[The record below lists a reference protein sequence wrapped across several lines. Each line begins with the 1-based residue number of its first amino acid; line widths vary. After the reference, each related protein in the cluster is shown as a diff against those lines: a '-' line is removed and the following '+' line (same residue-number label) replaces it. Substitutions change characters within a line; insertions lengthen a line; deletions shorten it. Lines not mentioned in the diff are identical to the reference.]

1 MIKDFIRDLTDKAL
15 LSSGLQSK
23 IETQIVYNVERPSN
37 PKFGDLSTNVS
48 MAYTKKE
55 KKSPLDIAAKLVE
68 FYPKDGKLI
77 KEIKIAKPGFIN
89 FYLNTQFLSEQ
100 VAILKENPLGI
111 DFNKLGNGKS
121 VYLEFVSANPT
132 GPLHIGHGR
141 GAVVGDSLAR
151 LLKAA
156 GFKVHTEY
164 YVNNAGNQMDKL
176 GQSVYLRFKEMN
188 GEKVDFPDD
197 GYQGDYIKDIASSK
211 EYRDAVVYLS
221 DTEDTI
227 SVSSEVS
234 ARLILGNIRESLVSF
249 GVNFDNWFSEKSL
262 FEDKSVSNC
271 ISKLEEKKMIYE
283 DGGAKWIRSTDF
295 GDEKDRVV
303 VRDNGNPTYLASD
316 IAYHKFKFENKF
328 DEYINIW
335 GSDHH
340 GYLPRVKASI
350 EMLGFDSSLLDV
362 LFIQFV
368 SLKRGSEK
376 VQMSTRSGE
385 FEELSVVLEEVGV
398 DTARFFFLMRSP
410 DSTLEFDLDL
420 AKTQS
425 NENPV
430 FYVQYAYARTSSLFE
445 QAKQQGIDIE
455 NIDGSSL
462 KLLNSIDDHKLFL
475 SILEWPECLV
485 LAVKE
490 HEPHHIVFS
499 LISIAKNFHGYYN
512 QNRFL
517 SENKEITCAR
527 LYLAKCVRE
536 IIRRGLELIGVGA
549 PEKM

>member
-15 LSSGLQSK
+15 LSSGLQSE
-23 IETQIVYNVERPSN
+23 IDAQIVYNVERPSN

-55 KKSPLDIAAKLVE
+55 KKSPLDIAAKLID
-68 FYPKDGKLI
+68 FYPKDEKFI

-100 VAILKENPLGI
+100 VAILKENPLGL
-111 DFNKLGNGKS
+111 DFNKLGDGKS

-197 GYQGDYIKDIASSK
+197 GYQGDYIKDIASSN
-211 EYRDAVVYLS
+211 EYREAVVNLS
-221 DTEDTI
+221 DTQDAI
-227 SVSSEVS
+227 RVSSEVS
-234 ARLILGNIRESLVSF
+234 ARLILDNIKESLVSF

-328 DEYINIW
+328 HEYINIW

-340 GYLPRVKASI
+340 GYLPRVKASL

-410 DSTLEFDLDL
+410 DTTLEFDLDL

-445 QAKQQGIDIE
+445 QAKQQGIDID
-455 NIDGSSL
+455 NIDGFSL
-462 KLLNSIDDHKLFL
+462 KLLDSVDDHKLFL
-475 SILEWPECLV
+475 SILEWPESLV

>member
-15 LSSGLQSK
+15 LSSGLQSE
-23 IETQIVYNVERPSN
+23 IDAQIVYNVERPSN

-55 KKSPLDIAAKLVE
+55 KKSPLDIAAKLID
-68 FYPKDGKLI
+68 FYPKDEKFI

-100 VAILKENPLGI
+100 VAILKENPLGL
-111 DFNKLGNGKS
+111 DFNKLGDGKS

-197 GYQGDYIKDIASSK
+197 GYQGDYIKDIASSN
-211 EYRDAVVYLS
+211 EYREAVVNLS
-221 DTEDTI
+221 DTQDAI
-227 SVSSEVS
+227 RVSSEVS
-234 ARLILGNIRESLVSF
+234 ARLILDNIKESLVSF

-262 FEDKSVSNC
+262 FEDKSVSNR

-328 DEYINIW
+328 HEYINIW

-340 GYLPRVKASI
+340 GYLPRVKASL

-410 DSTLEFDLDL
+410 DTTLEFDLDL

-445 QAKQQGIDIE
+445 QAKQQGIDID
-455 NIDGSSL
+455 NIDGFSL
-462 KLLNSIDDHKLFL
+462 KLLDSVDDHKLFL
-475 SILEWPECLV
+475 SILEWPESLV

>member
-55 KKSPLDIAAKLVE
+55 KKSPLDIAAKLIE